1 MGSFYNV
8 IEAKQEGVRE
18 NVAKKYGK
26 KFRIEQAGLMLESY
40 MDSEG
45 VGESYQRIT
54 TLNVK
59 RSFDFVI
66 SDSTDDINLT
76 YNRNTLRKQIGHSF
90 ELKNKLKNEF
100 GDSLKNKS
108 FYVEY
113 RIFEKGKKSEFWLW
127 DWTSDS
133 VGKTINVPKSKVS
146 VFNIKV
152 TYKFV
157 IHKISFDTIL
167 EKLKKIESE
176 NGRLYKSINIFWKDE
191 STKIIGCILS
201 TDIYEKVFNKS
212 FYRTYKKNERLIKT
226 LEQIGLLSTMPL
238 LLITAIGWF
247 SSSLAIGLIY
257 FIGLVT
263 LLISIAVGFI
273 YFKSEKLIKAI
284 NDNYMHKNKNI
295 YVKNIND
302 KLMEM
307 KSHLDNY

>member
-1 MGSFYNV
+1 MGGFYNV
-8 IEAKQEGVRE
+8 REVKQEGVRE
-18 NVAKKYGK
+18 TVAKKYGK
-26 KFRIEQAGLMLESY
+26 KFRIDQAGLMLESY
-40 MDSEG
+40 MDSGG

-54 TLNVK
+54 TLNIE

-66 SDSTDDINLT
+66 SDSTDEINLT

-176 NGRLYKSINIFWKDE
+176 NGRLYKSINIFGKMNP
-191 STKIIGCILS
+191 L
-201 TDIYEKVFNKS
+201 KS
-212 FYRTYKKNERLIKT
+212 LGAFFQLIFMKRC
-226 LEQIGLLSTMPL
+226 
-238 LLITAIGWF
+238 LINPFTEHIRKMNV
-247 SSSLAIGLIY
+247 L
-257 FIGLVT
+257 
-263 LLISIAVGFI
+263 
-273 YFKSEKLIKAI
+273 
-284 NDNYMHKNKNI
+284 
-295 YVKNIND
+295 
-302 KLMEM
+302 
-307 KSHLDNY
+307 